1 MFIKAIFTICF
12 SKIASRTKRY
22 ISFHRE
28 IFFISVNDNSI
39 VVFRFSFV
47 TQTIMNKTIF
57 ICL

>member
-28 IFFISVNDNSI
+28 IFFISVNDDSI
-39 VVFRFSFV
+39 VVFRFSFF
-47 TQTIMNKTIF
+47 T
-57 ICL
+57 